1 MNRKWLYS
9 IAVIAA
15 FITVA
20 VPWWWF
26 CGAQTTV
33 MLLRHADRDGSLD
46 ALSPAGLVRAQELV
60 HVLEKAGLQ
69 AIIRSEFTR
78 TQQTAAPLA
87 MATGL
92 TPIVIAASDIQAVVD
107 EIHSNQRGRRVL
119 VVGHS
124 NTMPSIIAGL
134 GGPTLPDIN
143 ENEFDN
149 LFVMTLC
156 RCRWFVASPVN
167 LQYGAASP

>member
-1 MNRKWLYS
+1 MNRKWIYS

-15 FITVA
+15 LVVV
-20 VPWWWF
+20 VPWWWL

-33 MLLRHADRDGSLD
+33 MLIRHADRSGSLD
-46 ALSPAGLVRAQELV
+46 ALSPAGFVRAQELV
-60 HVLEKAGLQ
+60 HVMEKAGLQ

-87 MATGL
+87 AVTGL
-92 TPIVIAASDIQAVVD
+92 TPIVIASSDIQAVVD
-107 EIHSNQRGRRVL
+107 EIRNNQRGRRVL

-124 NTMPSIIAGL
+124 NTVPSIIAGL
-134 GGPTLPDIN
+134 GGPTLPNIDD
-143 ENEFDN
+143 NEFDN

-156 RCRWFVASPVN
+156 RCRWFVAPPIN